1 MDGINSF
8 VASLEGKS
16 AAELV
21 DLGKSF
27 SIGSDKTEDE
37 LIRGMKCFE
46 RAASMGDAEGKY
58 RLGWF
63 YLGVIDS
70 VPEQP
75 EIAARLYSEAYEAGY
90 KYAPGRLGYALLT
103 GYGVEKNEFRAEALL
118 REGADDGD
126 FWALF
131 NLTGL
136 YTDPDSPLYNED
148 KFFATSKE
156 LALSTAAQEDD
167 DYLGYIASAQRN
179 LSDCYLKGIG
189 VAPDFSEAIR
199 WLELAAEH
207 GDSISGE
214 RLGKRYMNGD
224 GVPRDGAKAKKIF
237 ESIVPFDKYDET
249 AAFAKYYIGVLYETG
264 NGIIQDS
271 AQAETYFKAAVD
283 AGLKCP
289 EAWSKYGTYPV
300 NRSAS
305 PEEADYGR
313 ALIKRAADAGEE
325 SAIKAISRFD
335 GQLPSLEERSRL
347 QSSFEEL
354 NDPDLTEDSIDVDQI
369 IDFAYAY
376 WYGVGCPVDHEMAHR
391 QFFMLIDRSSG
402 CSLGGSDKR
411 LAGVLRE
418 DTLNGGRNKSGK
430 DAELWD
436 AVTRWDMQV
445 LNDHVHEYLSD
456 DASQQDYSKISQ
468 AMFWPDIAA
477 NHINNVW
484 AGKIAISI
492 FNIEAAMMDGIGI
505 GDREIRAA
513 RAILKWTE
521 RYLDEDILNAMSPN
535 ARENLLAERQQLK
548 QWDSDAWF
556 YRARGFF
563 RKYQDLD
570 ENNPMCAIARQ
581 RAIAAVADGYAHGS
595 IAAGALKVPLM
606 MQAMQSD
613 AEMAPVATFA
623 ERLLA
628 QGAEAALAEMDRFD
642 NTPSP
647 LFLGDAVLYMAGVG
661 YTGVQGRA
669 KDLDKAH
676 ALFEMGAGRGYASNL
691 CGTELG
697 RFSKKLFGGWPYSG

>member
-1 MDGINSF
+1 MGGINSF

-27 SIGSDKTEDE
+27 SIGSGKTEDE

-103 GYGVEKNEFRAEALL
+103 GYGVEKNEFRAEVLL

-189 VAPDFSEAIR
+189 V
-199 WLELAAEH
+199 
-207 GDSISGE
+207 
-214 RLGKRYMNGD
+214 
-224 GVPRDGAKAKKIF
+224 
-237 ESIVPFDKYDET
+237 
-249 AAFAKYYIGVLYETG
+249 LYETG

-271 AQAETYFKAAVD
+271 AQVETYFKAAVD

-411 LAGVLRE
+411 LAGMLRE
-418 DTLNGGRNKSGK
+418 DTLNGGRNESGK
-430 DAELWD
+430 NAELWD

-445 LNDHVHEYLSD
+445 LNDHVHECLSD

-484 AGKIAISI
+484 AGKIAIST

-570 ENNPMCAIARQ
+570 ENDPMCAIARQ

-647 LFLGDAVLYMAGVG
+647 LFLGDAVCTWRGSDTQAYRDGPRTWIRPMRYSKWAPAVGTPPTCAAPSWADSARSSSAAGLI
-661 YTGVQGRA
+661 QA
-669 KDLDKAH
+669 
-676 ALFEMGAGRGYASNL
+676 RGIYKYRLKGFDHGSMPQMRRNWI
-691 CGTELG
+691 
-697 RFSKKLFGGWPYSG
+697 R